1 MTVIVPTPLACRFI
15 QEIGTRATHR
25 VYWTG
30 ECGTRGYHNGE
41 TPIGDSP
48 VPRDWTFAAKPERVV
63 TGELCSFTA
72 PVGRSGEPVAGGLE
86 PSQGSKSMSVD
97 KPMPSKCDECGAPA
111 PDGASKQVF
120 YRRIYDTPTGYP
132 TPGDMY
138 FESCQDVYDEKKC
151 YYWDNCKG
159 KHLIVVTPDNH
170 HWNVDSRARNCTIP
184 EDRIHRCWI
193 AHGEPPNVTVDKNG
207 LTCNAGAGSI
217 QTASWH
223 GFLRNGQLVV
233 N

>member
-15 QEIGTRATHR
+15 QEVGTRATHR

-48 VPRDWTFAAKPERVV
+48 VPRDWTFGAKSE
-63 TGELCSFTA
+63 FA
-72 PVGRSGEPVAGGLE
+72 
-86 PSQGSKSMSVD
+86 D
-97 KPMPSKCDECGAPA
+97 KPIPSKCDECGTPAPA
-111 PDGASKQVF
+111 GANKQVF
-120 YRRIYDTPTGYP
+120 YRRLYDTETGYP

-138 FESCQDVYDEKKC
+138 FEICLDSPSSTKC
-151 YYWDNCKG
+151 YYWDNCPG

-207 LTCNAGAGSI
+207 PTCSAGAGSI

-223 GFLRNGQLVV
+223 GFLRNGHLVV

>member
-1 MTVIVPTPLACRFI
+1 MTVIVETPLTTRFI
-15 QEIGTRATHR
+15 QEVGTRATHR
-25 VYWTG
+25 IYWTG
-30 ECGTRGYHNGE
+30 VCGTRGYHNGE

-48 VPRDWTFAAKPERVV
+48 VPRDWTFGGKPEYA
-63 TGELCSFTA
+63 E
-72 PVGRSGEPVAGGLE
+72 
-86 PSQGSKSMSVD
+86 
-97 KPMPSKCDECGAPA
+97 KPLPTKCDECGVSA
-111 PDGASKQVF
+111 PDGASRQVF

-138 FESCQDVYDEKKC
+138 FESCQDVYDEPKC

-170 HWNVDSRARNCTIP
+170 HWNVDSRARNCTMP
-184 EDRIHRCWI
+184 EDRVHRCWI
-193 AHGEPPNVTVDKNG
+193 AHGDPPNVTVDKAG

-223 GFLRNGQLVV
+223 GFLRNGRLVV